1 MLAHS
6 TEIGSGLVFAS
17 GAKFLKLY
25 QCLRDFKFAIL
36 LSKLNMCFAQ
46 NITLLIISLKK
57 CLTNFYSFEFGRLGI
72 DNTV

>member
-1 MLAHS
+1 MLA
-6 TEIGSGLVFAS
+6 TEIGSGLLFAS

-36 LSKLNMCFAQ
+36 LSKLNMCFVL
-46 NITLLIISLKK
+46 NITLLIISLKTK

-72 DNTV
+72 DNTD